1 MELEFDKY
9 CVVDGSPTTVL
20 PSPRHHLKGERR
32 KSKGNSRHSKE
43 VLSVDGDFTEISFH
57 RYRSVSCKDIPSR
70 KSHLGGNDILKR
82 GSVYQSSKD
91 VRRIKKTD
99 AAEERRKIELSRGN
113 ATGFSFG
120 IVDVLCDS
128 DEDNSLVA
136 KSRSSFNPIP
146 ERDVPSDSSLGSSL
160 NSDDRE
166 NRRAQI
172 PLRQSAQDSNIM
184 SQSVVD
190 NLCEVNRL
198 TERDP
203 SVSFSK
209 SLSAKL
215 ALPHSP
221 ARSESDSS
229 RTSSQK
235 SRFSPIRK
243 MFDPFGKSKSLKSP
257 LSYTFQPGRDTKNE
271 LVNVSRGRAVHKS
284 LLHDFSSIAAPLE
297 CDPQLIKKQIH
308 NSYAQSLPAHLHG
321 FLRLDKKNRLPFFEF
336 SVKSLEDSFVAKS
349 WKVENTLNW
358 VYTFHSTHP
367 KRKSNASG
375 WGSKDSVREP
385 LLVGQMQVS
394 CYLCT
399 DIKNAGACDNSMVT
413 EFVLYDTA
421 PLRKRLSSQESCSS
435 PGVTSAPKASDEKSS
450 GANCETVEVP
460 DKTKL
465 KSQSNHAHDRGHFD
479 SSTPLGVAQ
488 LQSQVEIAAI
498 GIEVPFEKRES
509 LKFRSGDAKADQPL
523 PNLLDLSVV
532 EQRIEH
538 SDSVSPAKVNVVI
551 PSGHHGLPTTESPG
565 PSPLLDRWRMGGGCD
580 CGGWDMACPLH
591 IFGNPNIHI
600 DDNRPLVES
609 QQPLELFIQGRK
621 DKAPALTMTLKEDGQ
636 YSVDF
641 HAQLSALQAFSIC
654 VSILHSMETSIA
666 VGQENNVESLQS
678 NTLRVF
684 VQDDDIKGLINA
696 VREEKKQKVH
706 KKVEQV
712 FPSFVLNPPFSP
724 IGRV

>member
-20 PSPRHHLKGERR
+20 PSPRHRLKGERR
-32 KSKGNSRHSKE
+32 KSKGNSINSKCSKE
-43 VLSVDGDFTEISFH
+43 VLSVDDDFTEISFH
-57 RYRSVSCKDIPSR
+57 RYRSVSCKDVPS
-70 KSHLGGNDILKR
+70 KKLHLGGNDILKR
-82 GSVYQSSKD
+82 GSVYQSSID
-91 VRRIKKTD
+91 VRRVKKTD
-99 AAEERRKIELSRGN
+99 TVEERRKIEFSRGN
-113 ATGFSFG
+113 ATALSFG
-120 IVDVLCDS
+120 IVDALCS
-128 DEDNSLVA
+128 SRADNSLIE
-136 KSRSSFNPIP
+136 KNRSSFNPIP
-146 ERDVPSDSSLGSSL
+146 ERDVPSDSSIGSSL
-160 NSDDRE
+160 NSDDIE

-172 PLRQSAQDSNIM
+172 PLRHSAQDSNIM
-184 SQSVVD
+184 PQSVV
-190 NLCEVNRL
+190 
-198 TERDP
+198 ERNP
-203 SVSFSK
+203 SVYLPK

-221 ARSESDSS
+221 ARSESDCS

-257 LSYTFQPGRDTKNE
+257 LSYTFEPGRDIKNE
-271 LVNVSRGRAVHKS
+271 LVNVSRGRTVHKS
-284 LLHDFSSIAAPLE
+284 LLHDFSSIE
-297 CDPQLIKKQIH
+297 CDPQPIKKEIH
-308 NSYAQSLPAHLHG
+308 NSNVQSLPAHLHG
-321 FLRLDKKNRLPFFEF
+321 FLRSDKKNGLPFFEF
-336 SVKSLEDSFVAKS
+336 SVKSPEDSFVAKS

-358 VYTFHSTHP
+358 VYTFHSLHH

-375 WGSKDSVREP
+375 WGMKDSVREP

-399 DIKNAGACDNSMVT
+399 DIKNAGNCDNSMVT

-421 PLRKRLSSQESCSS
+421 HSGKRVSSQDSCCSS
-435 PGVTSAPKASDEKSS
+435 PDVTNAPKASDEKSS
-450 GANCETVEVP
+450 GANCETEEV
-460 DKTKL
+460 
-465 KSQSNHAHDRGHFD
+465 
-479 SSTPLGVAQ
+479 Q

-498 GIEVPFEKRES
+498 AIEVPFEKRES

-523 PNLLDLSVV
+523 PNLLEISVV
-532 EQRIEH
+532 ERRIGP
-538 SDSVSPAKVNVVI
+538 SDTVGPAKVNFVI

-600 DDNRPLVES
+600 DDNRPLIEN

-621 DKAPALTMTLKEDGQ
+621 DKAPALTMTLKEEGQ

-654 VSILHSMETSIA
+654 VSILHSMETSTA
-666 VGQENNVESLQS
+666 VGRENNIEFLQS
-678 NTLRVF
+678 NILRVF
-684 VQDDDIKGLINA
+684 VQDDVKGLINA
-696 VREEKKQKVH
+696 VREEKKQNVH

>member
-20 PSPRHHLKGERR
+20 PSPRHRLKGESR
-32 KSKGNSRHSKE
+32 KSKGNSKCSKE

-57 RYRSVSCKDIPSR
+57 RYRSVSCKDAPSR

-91 VRRIKKTD
+91 VRGIKKTD
-99 AAEERRKIELSRGN
+99 AVEERRKIEFSRGN
-113 ATGFSFG
+113 ASAFSFG
-120 IVDVLCDS
+120 IVDVLCGS
-128 DEDNSLVA
+128 DEDNSLVD
-136 KSRSSFNPIP
+136 KQRSSFKLIP
-146 ERDVPSDSSLGSSL
+146 ERDEPSDSSLGSSL
-160 NSDDRE
+160 NSDHRE
-166 NRRAQI
+166 NRRTQI
-172 PLRQSAQDSNIM
+172 PIIQSAQDSNIM
-184 SQSVVD
+184 PQSVAD
-190 NLCEVNRL
+190 RLCEVNRQ

-203 SVSFSK
+203 SVSLSK
-209 SLSAKL
+209 SLSAKI

-257 LSYTFQPGRDTKNE
+257 LSYTFEPGTDIKHE
-271 LVNVSRGRAVHKS
+271 LISASRGRTVHKS
-284 LLHDFSSIAAPLE
+284 LLHDFSSIAEPLE
-297 CDPQLIKKQIH
+297 C
-308 NSYAQSLPAHLHG
+308 NSNVQSLPAHLHG
-321 FLRLDKKNRLPFFEF
+321 LLRLDKKSGLPFFEF
-336 SVKSLEDSFVAKS
+336 SVKSPEDSFVAKS

-358 VYTFHSTHP
+358 VYTFHSIHD
-367 KRKSNASG
+367 KRKRNATGG
-375 WGSKDSVREP
+375 WGSKYGIIEP
-385 LLVGQMQVS
+385 LLVGRMQVS

-399 DIKNAGACDNSMVT
+399 DIKNAGNCDNSMVT
-413 EFVLYDTA
+413 EFVLYDT
-421 PLRKRLSSQESCSS
+421 PHSRKRVSFQESCSS
-435 PGVTSAPKASDEKSS
+435 PDVTIAPKASVEKSS
-450 GANCETVEVP
+450 GANCETLE
-460 DKTKL
+460 
-465 KSQSNHAHDRGHFD
+465 
-479 SSTPLGVAQ
+479 
-488 LQSQVEIAAI
+488 VEIAAI
-498 GIEVPFEKRES
+498 AIEIPFEKRES

-532 EQRIEH
+532 EQRIGH
-538 SDSVSPAKVNVVI
+538 SDCVSPAKVNVVI

-591 IFGNPNIHI
+591 IFGNPNIRI
-600 DDNRPLVES
+600 DENRTLVER

-621 DKAPALTMTLKEDGQ
+621 NKAPALTMTLKEDGQ

-678 NTLRVF
+678 NMLRVF
-684 VQDDDIKGLINA
+684 VPDENIKGLINA
-696 VREEKKQKVH
+696 VREEKKQNVH
-706 KKVEQV
+706 KKVVQIV
-712 FPSFVLNPPFSP
+712 PSFVLNPPFSP

>member
-20 PSPRHHLKGERR
+20 PSPRHRLKGERR
-32 KSKGNSRHSKE
+32 KSKGGSNNNNIPSLIPKVRSARRKSKGNSINSKCSKE
-43 VLSVDGDFTEISFH
+43 VLSVDDDFTEISFH
-57 RYRSVSCKDIPSR
+57 RYRSVSCKDAPSR
-70 KSHLGGNDILKR
+70 KLHSEGNDILKR

-91 VRRIKKTD
+91 VTRVKKTD
-99 AAEERRKIELSRGN
+99 AVEERRKIEFSRGN
-113 ATGFSFG
+113 DTAFSFG
-120 IVDVLCDS
+120 IVDVLCGP
-128 DEDNSLVA
+128 DEDNS
-136 KSRSSFNPIP
+136 RI
-146 ERDVPSDSSLGSSL
+146 DSSIGSSL

-166 NRRAQI
+166 NKRAQI

-190 NLCEVNRL
+190 RLREVNRL

-203 SVSFSK
+203 SASLPR

-229 RTSSQK
+229 RTPSQK

-257 LSYTFQPGRDTKNE
+257 LSYTFEPQ

-284 LLHDFSSIAAPLE
+284 LLHDFSTIAEPLD
-297 CDPQLIKKQIH
+297 CDPQSMKKEIH
-308 NSYAQSLPAHLHG
+308 NSNVQSLPAHLHG
-321 FLRLDKKNRLPFFEF
+321 LLRSDKKNGLPFFDF
-336 SVKSLEDSFVAKS
+336 SVKSPEDSFVAKS

-358 VYTFHSTHP
+358 VYTFHSVHH

-375 WGSKDSVREP
+375 WGSKDSVKEP

-399 DIKNAGACDNSMVT
+399 DLKNAGNCDNSMVT

-421 PLRKRLSSQESCSS
+421 HSRKRVSTQDSSCSS
-435 PGVTSAPKASDEKSS
+435 PDVTNAHKASDEKSS
-450 GANCETVEVP
+450 GANCETEEV
-460 DKTKL
+460 
-465 KSQSNHAHDRGHFD
+465 QM
-479 SSTPLGVAQ
+479 
-488 LQSQVEIAAI
+488 QSQVEIAAI
-498 GIEVPFEKRES
+498 AIEVPFEKRES
-509 LKFRSGDAKADQPL
+509 LKFRSGDAKADQQL

-532 EQRIEH
+532 ERRIGPEAT
-538 SDSVSPAKVNVVI
+538 VGPAKVNVVI

-565 PSPLLDRWRMGGGCD
+565 PSPLLDRWRIGGGCD
-580 CGGWDMACPLH
+580 CGGWDMACPLY

-654 VSILHSMETSIA
+654 VSILHSMETSIS
-666 VGQENNVESLQS
+666 VGRENNIESLQS

-684 VQDDDIKGLINA
+684 VQDDIKGLINA

>member
-1 MELEFDKY
+1 MELDFDKY
-9 CVVDGSPTTVL
+9 CIVDRSPTTVL
-20 PSPRHHLKGERR
+20 PSPRPRPKGERR
-32 KSKGNSRHSKE
+32 KSKGNSRCSKE
-43 VLSVDGDFTEISFH
+43 VLSVDGEFTEISFD
-57 RYRSVSCKDIPSR
+57 RYRSVSCKDVPSR
-70 KSHLGGNDILKR
+70 KSHFGGNDILKR

-91 VRRIKKTD
+91 K
-99 AAEERRKIELSRGN
+99 KIEFSRGN
-113 ATGFSFG
+113 APEFSFG
-120 IVDVLCDS
+120 IADVLCGS

-136 KSRSSFNPIP
+136 KHRSSFNPIP
-146 ERDVPSDSSLGSSL
+146 ESDVPSDTSPGSSL

-166 NRRAQI
+166 NGRAQI
-172 PLRQSAQDSNIM
+172 PLRRSAQVSNVM

-190 NLCEVNRL
+190 RLCEVNRQM
-198 TERDP
+198 ERDP
-203 SVSFSK
+203 SVSLSK

-215 ALPHSP
+215 ALSHSP

-229 RTSSQK
+229 RTTSQR

-257 LSYTFQPGRDTKNE
+257 LSYTFEPSRDIKNE
-271 LVNVSRGRAVHKS
+271 LVNGSRGKAVHKS
-284 LLHDFSSIAAPLE
+284 LVHDFTSITEPLD
-297 CDPQLIKKQIH
+297 CDPQPIKKEIS
-308 NSYAQSLPAHLHG
+308 NSNLPSLPAHLHG
-321 FLRLDKKNRLPFFEF
+321 LLRSDKKSGLPSFEF
-336 SVKSLEDSFVAKS
+336 SVKSPKDNFVAKS
-349 WKVENTLNW
+349 WKVENTLDW
-358 VYTFHSTHP
+358 
-367 KRKSNASG
+367 KSNASG
-375 WGSKDSVREP
+375 WGSKGSVREP
-385 LLVGQMQVS
+385 LFVGQMQVS

-399 DIKNAGACDNSMVT
+399 DIKNAGDCDNSMVM
-413 EFVLYDTA
+413 EFVLYDT
-421 PLRKRLSSQESCSS
+421 PHSRKRVSSQESCSS
-435 PGVTSAPKASDEKSS
+435 SPDVTISPKASDEKSS
-450 GANCETVEVP
+450 GANF
-460 DKTKL
+460 
-465 KSQSNHAHDRGHFD
+465 DRGHFD

-498 GIEVPFEKRES
+498 AIEVPFEKER
-509 LKFRSGDAKADQPL
+509 ADQPL

-532 EQRIEH
+532 EQRIGH

-565 PSPLLDRWRMGGGCD
+565 CD

-600 DDNRPLVES
+600 DDYRPLMES
-609 QQPLELFIQGRK
+609 QQPLALFILGSK

-641 HAQLSALQAFSIC
+641 HAQLSPLQAFSIC

-678 NTLRVF
+678 KTLRVF
-684 VQDDDIKGLINA
+684 VQDDIKGLINA

>member
-1 MELEFDKY
+1 MELDFDKY

-20 PSPRHHLKGERR
+20 PSPRHRPKGERR
-32 KSKGNSRHSKE
+32 KSKGNSRCSKE

-57 RYRSVSCKDIPSR
+57 RYRSVSCKDVPSR
-70 KSHLGGNDILKR
+70 KSHLGKNDILKR

-91 VRRIKKTD
+91 VRHIKKTD
-99 AAEERRKIELSRGN
+99 AVEERRKIEFSRGN
-113 ATGFSFG
+113 ATEFSFG
-120 IVDVLCDS
+120 IVDVLCRS

-136 KSRSSFNPIP
+136 KRRSSFNPIP
-146 ERDVPSDSSLGSSL
+146 ESDVPSDSSLGSSL

-184 SQSVVD
+184 SQSVID
-190 NLCEVNRL
+190 RLCEVNRL

-203 SVSFSK
+203 SVSLSK
-209 SLSAKL
+209 SFSAKL

-221 ARSESDSS
+221 AQSESDSS
-229 RTSSQK
+229 WTSSQK

-257 LSYTFQPGRDTKNE
+257 LSYTFESGRDNKNE
-271 LVNVSRGRAVHKS
+271 LVNGSRGKAVHKS
-284 LLHDFSSIAAPLE
+284 LLHDFSSIDESLE
-297 CDPQLIKKQIH
+297 CDPQPIKKEIH
-308 NSYAQSLPAHLHG
+308 NSKVQSLPAHLHG
-321 FLRLDKKNRLPFFEF
+321 LLRSDKKSGLPFFEF
-336 SVKSLEDSFVAKS
+336 SVKSPEDSFVAKS
-349 WKVENTLNW
+349 LKVDNTLDW
-358 VYTFHSTHP
+358 VYTFHSLHH

-399 DIKNAGACDNSMVT
+399 DIKNAGDCDNSMVT
-413 EFVLYDTA
+413 EFVLYDT
-421 PLRKRLSSQESCSS
+421 PHSRKRVSSQESCCSS
-435 PGVTSAPKASDEKSS
+435 PDVTIAPKASDEKSS
-450 GANCETVEVP
+450 GANC
-460 DKTKL
+460 
-465 KSQSNHAHDRGHFD
+465 DRGHLD

-498 GIEVPFEKRES
+498 AIEVPFEKRES

-523 PNLLDLSVV
+523 SNLLDLSVV
-532 EQRIEH
+532 EQRIGH

-591 IFGNPNIHI
+591 IFGNPNIPI
-600 DDNRPLVES
+600 DDNCPLVEN

-636 YSVDF
+636 YSIDF

-666 VGQENNVESLQS
+666 VRQENNVESLQS
-678 NTLRVF
+678 KTLRVF
-684 VQDDDIKGLINA
+684 VQDDINGLINA
-696 VREEKKQKVH
+696 VREEKKPKVH
-706 KKVEQV
+706 QKVEQV

>member
-1 MELEFDKY
+1 MELDFDKY

-20 PSPRHHLKGERR
+20 PSPRHRLKGERR
-32 KSKGNSRHSKE
+32 KSKGNSKCSKE

-57 RYRSVSCKDIPSR
+57 RYRSVSCKDAPSR

-82 GSVYQSSKD
+82 GSVYQSSRD
-91 VRRIKKTD
+91 VRGIKKTD
-99 AAEERRKIELSRGN
+99 AVEERRKIEFSRGN
-113 ATGFSFG
+113 ANAFSFG
-120 IVDVLCDS
+120 IVDVLCGS
-128 DEDNSLVA
+128 DEDNSLID
-136 KSRSSFNPIP
+136 KHRSSFKLTP
-146 ERDVPSDSSLGSSL
+146 ESDVPSDSSLGSSL
-160 NSDDRE
+160 NSDHRE
-166 NRRAQI
+166 NRRTQI
-172 PLRQSAQDSNIM
+172 PPRQSAHDSKIM
-184 SQSVVD
+184 SQSVAD
-190 NLCEVNRL
+190 RLCEVNRL
-198 TERDP
+198 TDRDP
-203 SVSFSK
+203 SVSLSK

-221 ARSESDSS
+221 AWSESDSS

-257 LSYTFQPGRDTKNE
+257 LSYTFEPGTNIKNDP
-271 LVNVSRGRAVHKS
+271 VNVSRGRTVHKS
-284 LLHDFSSIAAPLE
+284 LLHDFSSIPEPVE
-297 CDPQLIKKQIH
+297 C
-308 NSYAQSLPAHLHG
+308 NSNVQSLPAHLHG
-321 FLRLDKKNRLPFFEF
+321 LLRSDKKSGLPFFEF
-336 SVKSLEDSFVAKS
+336 SVKSPEDSFVAKS
-349 WKVENTLNW
+349 WKVEDTLNW
-358 VYTFHSTHP
+358 VYTFHSIHH

-375 WGSKDSVREP
+375 GWGSKDSIREP
-385 LLVGQMQVS
+385 LLVGRMQVS

-399 DIKNAGACDNSMVT
+399 DIKNAGDCDNSMVT
-413 EFVLYDTA
+413 EFVLYDT
-421 PLRKRLSSQESCSS
+421 PHSRKRVSFQESCCSS
-435 PGVTSAPKASDEKSS
+435 PDVTIAPKASDEKSS
-450 GANCETVEVP
+450 GANCVTVE
-460 DKTKL
+460 
-465 KSQSNHAHDRGHFD
+465 
-479 SSTPLGVAQ
+479 
-488 LQSQVEIAAI
+488 VEIAAI
-498 GIEVPFEKRES
+498 AIEVPFEKRES

-532 EQRIEH
+532 EQRIGH
-538 SDSVSPAKVNVVI
+538 SDNVSPAKVNVVI

-591 IFGNPNIHI
+591 IIGNPNIRI
-600 DDNRPLVES
+600 DDNRPLVER
-609 QQPLELFIQGRK
+609 QQPLELFIRGRK

-666 VGQENNVESLQS
+666 VGQGNNIESLQS

-696 VREEKKQKVH
+696 AREEKKQKVH
-706 KKVEQV
+706 KKLEQV

>member
-20 PSPRHHLKGERR
+20 PSPRHRLKGERR
-32 KSKGNSRHSKE
+32 KSKANSRCSKE
-43 VLSVDGDFTEISFH
+43 VLTVDGEFTEISFH
-57 RYRSVSCKDIPSR
+57 RYRSVSCKDVPSR

-91 VRRIKKTD
+91 VRRTKRTD
-99 AAEERRKIELSRGN
+99 AVEERKKIEFSRGN
-113 ATGFSFG
+113 ATEFSFG
-120 IVDVLCDS
+120 IVDVLCGS
-128 DEDNSLVA
+128 DEDNSLIT
-136 KSRSSFNPIP
+136 KHESSFNPIS

-160 NSDDRE
+160 NSDRE
-166 NRRAQI
+166 NRRTQI

-190 NLCEVNRL
+190 RLGAINRK

-203 SVSFSK
+203 SVSLSK

-215 ALPHSP
+215 AVPHSP

-257 LSYTFQPGRDTKNE
+257 FSYTFEPGRDTKNE
-271 LVNVSRGRAVHKS
+271 LLNVSRGRTVNKS
-284 LLHDFSSIAAPLE
+284 LLHDFSSIEEEPLE
-297 CDPQLIKKQIH
+297 CNPQPIKKEISNPNVQT
-308 NSYAQSLPAHLHG
+308 LPAHLHG
-321 FLRLDKKNRLPFFEF
+321 LLRSDKKNGLPFFEF
-336 SVKSLEDSFVAKS
+336 SVKSPEDSFVAKS
-349 WKVENTLNW
+349 WKVENTLDW
-358 VYTFHSTHP
+358 VYTFLSLHH

-375 WGSKDSVREP
+375 WRLKDGVREP

-399 DIKNAGACDNSMVT
+399 DIKSAGDCDNSMVT
-413 EFVLYDTA
+413 EFVLYDT
-421 PLRKRLSSQESCSS
+421 PYSGKRVSSQESCQSS
-435 PGVTSAPKASDEKSS
+435 PDVTVAPKASDEKSS
-450 GANCETVEVP
+450 GANC
-460 DKTKL
+460 
-465 KSQSNHAHDRGHFD
+465 DRGHFD

-498 GIEVPFEKRES
+498 AIEVPFEKRES
-509 LKFRSGDAKADQPL
+509 LKFTSEDTKADQPL

-532 EQRIEH
+532 EQRIGH

-565 PSPLLDRWRMGGGCD
+565 PSSLLDRWRMGGGCD

-591 IFGNPNIHI
+591 IFGNPNIHF
-600 DDNRPLVES
+600 DDNRPRVEI
-609 QQPLELFIQGRK
+609 QQPLELFIQGRN

-641 HAQLSALQAFSIC
+641 HAQLSALQAFSVC

-666 VGQENNVESLQS
+666 VGQEKNVESLQS
-678 NTLRVF
+678 KTLRVF
-684 VQDDDIKGLINA
+684 VQDDIKGLINV
-696 VREEKKQKVH
+696 VREEKKQEVH
-706 KKVEQV
+706 KKVEQLLPT
-712 FPSFVLNPPFSP
+712 FMLNPPFSP